1 MDGQELKS
9 MGSDMGACNE
19 VPLILRETF
28 VFLGGCIL
36 SDMVF
41 FFPERQYLT
50 VGQKKRDM
58 VV

>member
-28 VFLGGCIL
+28 VFWGCIL

-50 VGQKKRDM
+50 VGQKKWDM